1 MERVSDPR
9 RLDRFL
15 RRAGLA
21 EVAADFPSALYRCP
35 AGAFIARQGEALD
48 RLYVFME
55 GRAKV
60 VRLMEN
66 GRTMLHAFYRG
77 VSLLGDLELCRGDR
91 TARTSVQAVTGAWLI
106 GFDLAGRRE
115 AMLGDARLLRL
126 MSAELAAK
134 LDQASESA
142 AQNLL
147 YPLTDRL
154 LQYMREARSGGVF
167 SESLTSTAELLG
179 VSYRA
184 PSAHAVRAGEG
195 GAHCAR
201 PRRLSAAG
209 GRIERLVIFG

>member
-1 MERVSDPR
+1 MERVSDPA

-15 RRAGLA
+15 ERAGLA
-21 EVAADFPSALYRCP
+21 EFAADYPAVLYRCP
-35 AGAFIARQGEALD
+35 AGAFIARQGEALS

-66 GRTMLHAFYRG
+66 GRTLLHAFYHG
-77 VSLLGDLELCRGDR
+77 VSLLGDLELCRGDLI
-91 TARTSVQAVTGAWLI
+91 ARTSVEAVTGAWLI
-106 GFDLAGRRE
+106 GFDLTGRRE
-115 AMLGDARLLRL
+115 AMLNDARLLRL

-147 YPLTDRL
+147 YPLADRL
-154 LQYMREARSGGVF
+154 LQYMREARSGGIF

-179 VSYRA
+179 VSYR
-184 PSAHAVRAGEG
+184 HLLRT
-195 GAHCAR
+195 
-201 PRRLSAAG
+201 LSALETDGRVERVRG
-209 GRIERLVIFG
+209 GFRLPGGQ